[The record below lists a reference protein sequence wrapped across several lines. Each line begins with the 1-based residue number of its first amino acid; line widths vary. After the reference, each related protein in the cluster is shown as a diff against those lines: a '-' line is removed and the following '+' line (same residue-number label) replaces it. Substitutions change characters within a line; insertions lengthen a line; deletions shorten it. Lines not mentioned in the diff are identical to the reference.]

1 MPPTQFGFGQA
12 LARKEDDAFV
22 RGAGRYVADHAPAG
36 ALHAVVLR
44 SPHAHARFRITDVAK
59 AKGMP
64 GVALVLTGED
74 TAELGDLPCQGA
86 IPESELV
93 VPPYPLLARNEVRHV
108 GDAVAVV
115 VADTVDR
122 ARDAAEALA
131 VEWDALPHVI
141 GAAAALQPGA
151 PPVWP
156 ATMARRGNLAFET
169 HLGDA
174 KATAHAFARAARTVS
189 LTLVN
194 QRLVTNYLDT
204 RGVVAEYDGERTTLT
219 LSSQGSHT
227 IRDAVRRHIQDRDR
241 KDSGRDPRCRWRLRH
256 ETLSLPR
263 IRACRFGGAAHG
275 AAGEMDRR
283 PQRALPRRRA
293 GSR

>member
-1 MPPTQFGFGQA
+1 MPPTKFGFGQA

-169 HLGDA
+169 HRPPSRRRQGHCARVCQGSAHGL
-174 KATAHAFARAARTVS
+174 AHARQPA
-189 LTLVN
+189 
-194 QRLVTNYLDT
+194 T
-204 RGVVAEYDGERTTLT
+204 RHQ
-219 LSSQGSHT
+219 LS
-227 IRDAVRRHIQDRDR
+227 RYPR
-241 KDSGRDPRCRWRLRH
+241 GRGRVRWR
-256 ETLSLPR
+256 
-263 IRACRFGGAAHG
+263 AHHAHPEQPG
-275 AAGEMDRR
+275 
-283 PQRALPRRRA
+283 
-293 GSR
+293 